1 MRWLTHTFVVEKHE
15 PPPTWNQSTCHSS
28 LPPSRTLQYNA
39 TNDGCSV
46 YSPRQI
52 VSDSD
57 ILGAGKIVCN
67 DEHSKGSTE
76 WSSPCGGSDSPHSTW
91 RWNRIINSLSAQAQA
106 AQVSIFCAVSVSMS
120 TTHKLQWAF
129 EFSNPIMQSQS
140 VSLSSDLAVLST
152 SNLAH
157 SLVFPRTNKVR
168 NGSI

>member
-52 VSDSD
+52 VCDSD

-106 AQVSIFCAVSVSMS
+106 AQVSNLRCFCVNVYDPQVTVSLRIF
-120 TTHKLQWAF
+120 K
-129 EFSNPIMQSQS
+129 SNHAKSISIFIFWLSSSLYQQSG
-140 VSLSSDLAVLST
+140 SLSSIST
-152 SNLAH
+152 NQ
-157 SLVFPRTNKVR
+157 
-168 NGSI
+168 